1 MIPAPVVS
9 FMRGEFEAVAAGHH
23 HREWLTPTLERLRAR
38 ARGATADWPTMQET
52 ISSMVAPSA
61 FQGAASSIRTRAW
74 HYIWRMVLRAL
85 LLSAALAG
93 GLRLLWR
100 LPATAP
106 GPAPLPVTKET
117 PEPKDPKDATFRR
130 DQRWL
135 RPPIARIRFSVGAA
149 VATISKPLTFLR
161 AFAAQYA
168 PWISLGVGLLSR
180 VLNKHDIQFAP
191 KAVALL
197 VVAWTLPAV
206 VARLMPDPRPG
217 VTEPRWR
224 RAIRT
229 VGAPFAVVVLY
240 KNILF
245 FLVPIWFG
253 AAQFP
258 SLNMGVPLL
267 LAAMALGT
275 CFASQYQH
283 RIIEHPVRR
292 VLWSAVVLFAALVPA
307 LEVMAFASPR
317 VSLFLAALLSAA
329 VATAALRSD
338 GASILSRRALG
349 GILAGAIP
357 VAALVVLAAPLL
369 PARARRLPRQG
380 RRHGDRESQPGR
392 SRRGLPAR
400 HPSHLCLVRGV
411 APRPLPAA
419 GDLQVVPRRG
429 RSSASRS
436 SPTSKAGAPAA
447 TAPPPPSCHRRLAIG
462 APTCSTKRASWSV
475 GSRFDVLP

>member
-1 MIPAPVVS
+1 MA
-9 FMRGEFEAVAAGHH
+9 
-23 HREWLTPTLERLRAR
+23 
-38 ARGATADWPTMQET
+38 ET
-52 ISSMVAPSA
+52 
-61 FQGAASSIRTRAW
+61 TN
-74 HYIWRMVLRAL
+74 
-85 LLSAALAG
+85 
-93 GLRLLWR
+93 
-100 LPATAP
+100 
-106 GPAPLPVTKET
+106 
-117 PEPKDPKDATFRR
+117 PKRR
-130 DQRWL
+130 R
-135 RPPIARIRFSVGAA
+135 SVDAA
-149 VATISKPLTFLR
+149 VATISRPLTFLR
-161 AFAAQYA
+161 AFAVQYA
-168 PWISLGVGLLSR
+168 PWISLGIGLLSR

-206 VARLMPDPRPG
+206 VTRLMPDPLPG

-240 KNILF
+240 KNVLF

-258 SLNMGVPLL
+258 SVNMGVPLL

-349 GILAGAIP
+349 GILAAGVP

-369 PARARRLPRQG
+369 PPSPPTVSTRA
-380 RRHGDRESQPGR
+380 
-392 SRRGLPAR
+392 PAR
-400 HPSHLCLVRGV
+400 PS
-411 APRPLPAA
+411 
-419 GDLQVVPRRG
+419 
-429 RSSASRS
+429 
-436 SPTSKAGAPAA
+436 
-447 TAPPPPSCHRRLAIG
+447 
-462 APTCSTKRASWSV
+462 
-475 GSRFDVLP
+475 

>member
-1 MIPAPVVS
+1 
-9 FMRGEFEAVAAGHH
+9 VADPN
-23 HREWLTPTLERLRAR
+23 PTSPR
-38 ARGATADWPTMQET
+38 
-52 ISSMVAPSA
+52 S
-61 FQGAASSIRTRAW
+61 
-74 HYIWRMVLRAL
+74 
-85 LLSAALAG
+85 
-93 GLRLLWR
+93 
-100 LPATAP
+100 P
-106 GPAPLPVTKET
+106 GSP
-117 PEPKDPKDATFRR
+117 
-130 DQRWL
+130 
-135 RPPIARIRFSVGAA
+135 FSVGAA
-149 VATISKPLTFLR
+149 VATISKPITFLR
-161 AFAAQYA
+161 AFVAQYA
-168 PWISLGVGLLSR
+168 PWISLGIGLLSR

-197 VVAWTLPAV
+197 VVAWTLPAIM
-206 VARLMPDPRPG
+206 ARLMPDPRPG

-253 AAQFP
+253 AAHFP

-317 VSLFLAALLSAA
+317 VSLFIAALLSAA

-338 GASILSRRALG
+338 GESILSRRALG

-357 VAALVVLAAPLL
+357 VALLVVLAAPLL
-369 PARARRLPRQG
+369 PPVPADCLDQGAGTAIVNRNLVDRAEAFPRG
-380 RRHGDRESQPGR
+380 THRVYAWFAVS
-392 SRRGLPAR
+392 LPAR
-400 HPSHLCLVRGV
+400 YRQ
-411 APRPLPAA
+411 
-419 GDLQVVPRRG
+419 QVIFKWFLDGARVGEPIVTNIEGG
-429 RSSASRS
+429 RSGGYRTT
-436 SPTSKAGAPAA
+436 TSKLSPAPGHWRADLLNEAGQ
-447 TAPPPPSCHRRLAIG
+447 L
-462 APTCSTKRASWSV
+462 V
-475 GSRFDVLP
+475 GRVAFDVLP